1 MNQEREVYT
10 VSELTRSIKFV
21 LEEDFSDIWVE
32 GEISNF
38 RVPNSG
44 HAYFT
49 LKDKESQLKIVL
61 FRLNKRLLKFEPE
74 DGLHVII
81 RGRISVYEPRGEY
94 QLIADYM
101 EPKGIGALQLAF
113 EQLKEKLFKEGL
125 FDEAHKKP
133 IPQFP
138 QKIAIVTSPTGAAI
152 RDMLRIIDRRFS
164 TIHIVIY
171 PVRVQGEGASIEI
184 AQAIK
189 ELNILSHSEL
199 AEPID
204 VMIIG
209 RGGGS
214 IEDLWSFN
222 EEVVARAI
230 YDSKIPVISAVGHE
244 IDYTIS
250 DFVADLRAPTP
261 SAAAELVVKDKRE
274 VAQNIIGMEKRL
286 INAVRNMLD
295 ILKSDLIG
303 LQERRVL
310 RAPLDRIYELQQ
322 RCDDLTLRIKRS
334 PMTIYKKF
342 SEKTSHLT
350 KSLFIL
356 NPIVRI
362 QRIKEILSEMNR
374 GLEIAVKHRLEIL
387 DKKLKGT
394 AGRLNALSPLAVLER
409 GYSISRRLPDM
420 KIIKDASDIEKGRQL
435 NVKLHKGELVCRVEE
450 QKKEKKYLPQIH
462 TD

>member
-1 MNQEREVYT
+1 MSQEREIYT
-10 VSELTRSIKFV
+10 VSELTRAIKFV

-49 LKDKESQLKIVL
+49 LKDKDSQLKIVL
-61 FRLNKRLLKFEPE
+61 FKLNKRLLKFEPE
-74 DGLHVII
+74 DGLHVIV

-101 EPKGIGALQLAF
+101 EPKGVGALQLAF

-125 FDEAHKKP
+125 FDESHKKP
-133 IPQFP
+133 IPSFP

-152 RDMLRIIDRRFS
+152 RDMLHIIDRRFS
-164 TIHIVIY
+164 TVHIIIY
-171 PVRVQGEGASIEI
+171 PVRVQGEGASLEI
-184 AQAIK
+184 AQAIR
-189 ELNILSHSEL
+189 ESNTLTD
-199 AEPID
+199 ID
-204 VMIIG
+204 VVIVG

-230 YDSKIPVISAVGHE
+230 YDSRIPVISAVGHE

-261 SAAAELVVKDKRE
+261 SAAAELVVKDKKE

-286 INAVRNMLD
+286 FNAVQNMLD
-295 ILKSDLIG
+295 ISKSDLVG
-303 LQERRVL
+303 LLERRAL
-310 RAPLDRIYELQQ
+310 RAPLDRIYEMQQ
-322 RCDDLTLRIKRS
+322 RCDELNLRLKRS
-334 PMTIYKKF
+334 PVMICKKIG
-342 SEKTSHLT
+342 EKTSHLAR
-350 KSLFIL
+350 SLFIL
-356 NPIVRI
+356 NPMVRI

-374 GLEIAVKHRLEIL
+374 GLETAINHRVEML
-387 DKKLKGT
+387 DKRLKGT
-394 AGRLNALSPLAVLER
+394 AGKLDALSPLAVLER

-420 KIIKDASDIEKGRQL
+420 KIIKDISDVETGGQV

-450 QKKEKKYLPQIH
+450 RKQ
-462 TD
+462 

>member
-1 MNQEREVYT
+1 MFMLQEREVYT
-10 VSELTRSIKFV
+10 VSELTRAIKFV

-38 RVPNSG
+38 KVPNSG

-49 LKDKESQLKIVL
+49 LKDKESQMKIVL

-74 DGLHVII
+74 DGLHVIV

-152 RDMLRIIDRRFS
+152 RDMLRIIDRRFA
-164 TIHIVIY
+164 TVNIIIY
-171 PVRVQGEGASIEI
+171 PVRVQGEGASLEI
-184 AQAIK
+184 AQAIR
-189 ELNILSHSEL
+189 ELNTL
-199 AEPID
+199 PGID

-222 EEVVARAI
+222 EEIVARAI
-230 YDSKIPVISAVGHE
+230 YDSKVPVISAVGHE

-250 DFVADLRAPTP
+250 DFAADLRAPTP

-286 INAVRNMLD
+286 INAVQNMID

-310 RAPLDRIYELQQ
+310 RSPLDRIYELQQ
-322 RCDDLTLRIKRS
+322 RGDDLNLRLKRS
-334 PMTIYKKF
+334 PMMIYKKF
-342 SEKTSHLT
+342 SEKTFHLT

-356 NPIVRI
+356 NPRLKLEA
-362 QRIKEILSEMNR
+362 QYWKPLRALSFELRASVN
-374 GLEIAVKHRLEIL
+374 HRLEIL
-387 DKKLKGT
+387 DKKLKG
-394 AGRLNALSPLAVLER
+394 ASGRLNALSPLAVLER

-420 KIIKDASDIEKGRQL
+420 KIIKDISDVETGGQV
-435 NVKLHKGELVCRVEE
+435 NVKLHRGELVCRVEE
-450 QKKEKKYLPQIH
+450 RKQ
-462 TD
+462 